1 MPQSLSAV
9 YVHIIFSTKE
19 RMPFL
24 RDANIRA
31 SLHAYLGAIS
41 KQLDC
46 QPILTGG
53 VEDHVHTLT
62 TLSRTTSQAELVK
75 ELKRNSTMWLK
86 QQAPDFA
93 GFEWQAGYA
102 AFSVSQ
108 SNLDAVKQYIADQ
121 ESHHRKTSF
130 RDESLAFLKRHEVQ
144 YDERYLW
151 D

>member
-24 RDANIRA
+24 RDPNMRA

-62 TLSRTTSQAELVK
+62 TLSRTMSQAELVK
-75 ELKRNSTMWLK
+75 ELKRNSTNV
-86 QQAPDFA
+86 AEAAGA
-93 GFEWQAGYA
+93 GFGA
-102 AFSVSQ
+102 
-108 SNLDAVKQYIADQ
+108 L
-121 ESHHRKTSF
+121 
-130 RDESLAFLKRHEVQ
+130 
-144 YDERYLW
+144 
-151 D
+151 